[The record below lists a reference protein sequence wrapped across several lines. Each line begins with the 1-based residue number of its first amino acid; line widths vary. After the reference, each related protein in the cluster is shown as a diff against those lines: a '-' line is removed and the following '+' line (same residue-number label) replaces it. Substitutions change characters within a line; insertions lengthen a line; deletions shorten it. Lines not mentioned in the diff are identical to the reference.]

1 MAVKISQ
8 RTIKLNTDLSIQED
22 LDEFILEETK
32 KLGKGILPKVVR
44 RTPYRTGQAK
54 RNWLVSE
61 SSPDSDF
68 IRIPEVSPMP
78 IISAEN
84 ASLTEGFFK
93 LNNIKVYNLVYLQNN
108 APYIVRLN
116 NGYSLQAPS
125 LYVDSAILE
134 EVNKR

>member
-8 RTIKLNTDLSIQED
+8 RTIKLNTDLSVEKDID
-22 LDEFILEETK
+22 DFVLEETK
-32 KLGKGILPKVVR
+32 KLGKGILQKVVR

-61 SSPDSDF
+61 NVPDTDF
-68 IRIPEVSPMP
+68 ITIPEESPLP
-78 IISAEN
+78 IVTAEN
-84 ASLTEGFFK
+84 AALTEGYFK
-93 LNNIKVYNLVYLQNN
+93 INNVRVYNLVYIQDN

-125 LYVDSAILE
+125 LYVDTAILE